1 MRVLE
6 NIHQSLACA
15 SGLSSALK
23 IDHDTVCESR
33 GVWITALHG
42 LRVGE
47 SVRARAR
54 HIGALVINPHFLF
67 DPLLL
72 LEFQRPL
79 PLDFSDTP
87 WGRWRVHA
95 ERQPL
100 RFIDRELFPHM
111 VKSLKMLAAHMDCD
125 PKDLALVPNA
135 TLSLNA
141 IFQSVQLSRLAPHAP
156 FSIPAMYFLE
166 NRKLNLLHLL
176 YFKLQNHASFM
187 LFSPQLRQHIL
198 LGLHLQQ
205 RQEDDQSSMRK
216 DWSHSRAEGPEVS
229 STYVFF
235 PYLVN
240 TLLETLCA
248 PTRTTKS
255 TETEKQKRLFQE
267 STKHTVQ
274 SHQSSC
280 SANFVCPP
288 DAHTCSCGPRERD
301 HCRACRG
308 RAAVRLQASSL

>member
-1 MRVLE
+1 MGQVA
-6 NIHQSLACA
+6 SACREA
-15 SGLSSALK
+15 AVTLHRQGALPPHGQVPQDACSA
-23 IDHDTVCESR
+23 
-33 GVWITALHG
+33 HG
-42 LRVGE
+42 LRPKRSCPRSKRDAFSKRHFPERPTNQVGP
-47 SVRARAR
+47 S
-54 HIGALVINPHFLF
+54 
-67 DPLLL
+67 
-72 LEFQRPL
+72 
-79 PLDFSDTP
+79 
-87 WGRWRVHA
+87 
-95 ERQPL
+95 
-100 RFIDRELFPHM
+100 
-111 VKSLKMLAAHMDCD
+111 C
-125 PKDLALVPNA
+125 
-135 TLSLNA
+135 
-141 IFQSVQLSRLAPHAP
+141 
-156 FSIPAMYFLE
+156 SILYPCNVFLE

-187 LFSPQLRQHIL
+187 LFSPQFRQHIL

-240 TLLETLCA
+240 ILLETLCA
-248 PTRTTKS
+248 PTHTTKR
-255 TETEKQKRLFQE
+255 TDTEKEKRPFQE

-288 DAHTCSCGPRERD
+288 DSHTCSCGPRERD
-301 HCRACRG
+301 HHRACRG